1 MHRLIASAPVRSPP
15 SGSGS
20 IGGPASAW
28 TPPVSSTPEGERGGS
43 RRRRDER
50 AKAIC
55 QDCPVLDECRD
66 HALSTREPYGV
77 WGGMSEEE
85 RRAYY
90 ERQAR
95 RLTDEPA

>member
-1 MHRLIASAPVRSPP
+1 MHDSSRLPGPISTLWEWQYR
-15 SGSGS
+15 GSCLGMD
-20 IGGPASAW
+20 
-28 TPPVSSTPEGERGGS
+28 SSVFLPS
-43 RRRRDER
+43 RRRERRFPSTRNER

-55 QDCPVLDECRD
+55 QDCPVLEECRD

-90 ERQAR
+90 EQQAR
-95 RLTDEPA
+95 RFANEPA

>member
-1 MHRLIASAPVRSPP
+1 MFDVPDRHIQR
-15 SGSGS
+15 
-20 IGGPASAW
+20 
-28 TPPVSSTPEGERGGS
+28 RGG
-43 RRRRDER
+43 RQCTTHRV
-50 AKAIC
+50 
-55 QDCPVLDECRD
+55 CPVLEECRD

-95 RLTDEPA
+95 RFADEPA

>member
-1 MHRLIASAPVRSPP
+1 MHDSSRLP
-15 SGSGS
+15 
-20 IGGPASAW
+20 GPI
-28 TPPVSSTPEGERGGS
+28 STLWEWQYRGVLPRHGLLGFLPS
-43 RRRRDER
+43 RRRERRFRRRRNER

-55 QDCPVLDECRD
+55 QDCPVLEECRD

-95 RLTDEPA
+95 RFADEPA

>member
-1 MHRLIASAPVRSPP
+1 MDSSVFFHPEEREAVP
-15 SGSGS
+15 S
-20 IGGPASAW
+20 
-28 TPPVSSTPEGERGGS
+28 T
-43 RRRRDER
+43 RDER

-55 QDCPVLDECRD
+55 QDCPVLEECRD

-95 RLTDEPA
+95 RFADEPA

>member
-1 MHRLIASAPVRSPP
+1 MHDSSRLPGPISTLWEWQYR
-15 SGSGS
+15 GSCLGMD
-20 IGGPASAW
+20 
-28 TPPVSSTPEGERGGS
+28 SSVFFHPEGERGGS
-43 RRRRDER
+43 RRRRNER

-55 QDCPVLDECRD
+55 QDCPVLEECRD
-66 HALSTREPYGV
+66 PGV

-95 RLTDEPA
+95 RFADEPA

>member
-1 MHRLIASAPVRSPP
+1 MCSTAISKGGEGGNARLIASARPDLHPLGV
-15 SGSGS
+15 
-20 IGGPASAW
+20 A
-28 TPPVSSTPEGERGGS
+28 
-43 RRRRDER
+43 
-50 AKAIC
+50 
-55 QDCPVLDECRD
+55 VLDECRD

-95 RLTDEPA
+95 RFADEPA

>member
-1 MHRLIASAPVRSPP
+1 MHDSSRLPGPISTLWEWQNR
-15 SGSGS
+15 GSCLGMD
-20 IGGPASAW
+20 
-28 TPPVSSTPEGERGGS
+28 SSVFFHPEGERGGS

-55 QDCPVLDECRD
+55 QDCPVLEECRD

-90 ERQAR
+90 EQQAR
-95 RLTDEPA
+95 RFANEPA

>member
-1 MHRLIASAPVRSPP
+1 MHDSSRLPGPISTLWEWQYR
-15 SGSGS
+15 GSCLGMD
-20 IGGPASAW
+20 
-28 TPPVSSTPEGERGGS
+28 SSVFFHPEGERGGS
-43 RRRRDER
+43 RRRRNER

-55 QDCPVLDECRD
+55 QDCPVLEECRD

-95 RLTDEPA
+95 RFTNEPA